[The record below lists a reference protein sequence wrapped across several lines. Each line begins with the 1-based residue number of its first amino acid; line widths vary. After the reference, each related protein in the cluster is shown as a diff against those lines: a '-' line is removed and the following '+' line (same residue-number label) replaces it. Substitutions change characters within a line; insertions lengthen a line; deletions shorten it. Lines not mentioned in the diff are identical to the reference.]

1 MTIPA
6 VKLILLNS
14 LMIAIVP
21 SAPEGRTLGTEL
33 SLVPLLKRAP
43 AETVATQ
50 ATVARPKSERK
61 QR

>member
-33 SLVPLLKRAP
+33 SLVPLLKLSQLKPR
-43 AETVATQ
+43 
-50 ATVARPKSERK
+50 
-61 QR
+61 

>member
-21 SAPEGRTLGTEL
+21 SAPEGRTLSTEL
-33 SLVPLLKRAP
+33 SLVPLLKLSQLKPR
-43 AETVATQ
+43 
-50 ATVARPKSERK
+50 
-61 QR
+61 